1 MRRFR
6 RTLQLGCLL
15 AGLVACNENPQ
26 DPGNEPTPPPTPPL
40 ETNPPTGS
48 DGAPDTP
55 GVQSWGIGA
64 KWYDYGANHTVTP
77 KSISW
82 VIVVDDASATHLKI
96 DTFYSDLA
104 ESSTPRMTV
113 TRMVEGQWQ
122 ASQEWDSPT
131 RIREEFQCIR
141 FDDLETTGCDDE
153 YDLKWRT
160 DNRSVPAAG
169 FSIANPA
176 LYAET
181 GRGERVYELPTTQ
194 IPSSIDDAIADGLR
208 IRSVLDADATPV
220 IEQRFFQDTE
230 NSLLQLT
237 GNMRL
242 VEWRVQEEADDLH
255 FEARC
260 ISVKESAARTGRLS
274 EAPSSLHMPIPHE
287 EGWSFIQFCNDE
299 SGPNLM
305 HEQRVLRAGEWPSNT
320 EFDLA
325 LRRKGEDLEIWTA
338 PEGVFVPIR
347 GTAFEQLSPPTIFW
361 AQ

>member
-15 AGLVACNENPQ
+15 AGLSACNENSQ
-26 DPGNEPTPPPTPPL
+26 DLDNKPPPPTPPL
-40 ETNPPTGS
+40 ETNPHTGS

-64 KWYDYGANHTVTP
+64 KWYNYGANATVTP
-77 KSISW
+77 KDISW
-82 VIVVDDASATHLKI
+82 VVVIDDSNATHLKI
-96 DTFYSDLA
+96 DSFYGDEG
-104 ESSTPRMTV
+104 ESSKPSMTV
-113 TRMVEGQWQ
+113 TRMVDGQWQ
-122 ASQEWDSPT
+122 ASEEWTSPT

-141 FDDLETTGCDDE
+141 FNDLDTTGCE
-153 YDLKWRT
+153 ASYDLKWRT
-160 DNRSVPAAG
+160 DNRSIPSAG
-169 FSIANPA
+169 FSIPNPA

-181 GRGERVYELPTTQ
+181 GRGERVYQLETSQ
-194 IPSSIDDAIADGLR
+194 IPSSLDDVISNGLR
-208 IRSVLDADATPV
+208 IRSVLDDDATPV
-220 IEQRFFQDTE
+220 IEQKFFQDTE

-242 VEWRVQEEADDLH
+242 VEWRVQEEADELH

-260 ISVKESAARTGRLS
+260 IPVTPSAATTGTLN
-274 EAPSSLHMPIPHE
+274 EPPSSLHIPVPHE
-287 EGWSFIQFCNDE
+287 EGWSFIQFCNVED
-299 SGPNLM
+299 GPNLM
-305 HEQRVLRAGEWPSNT
+305 HEQVDLRAGDWPSNA

-338 PEGVFVPIR
+338 PEGVFAPIR
-347 GTAFEQLSPPTIFW
+347 STAFEELSPPAIFW